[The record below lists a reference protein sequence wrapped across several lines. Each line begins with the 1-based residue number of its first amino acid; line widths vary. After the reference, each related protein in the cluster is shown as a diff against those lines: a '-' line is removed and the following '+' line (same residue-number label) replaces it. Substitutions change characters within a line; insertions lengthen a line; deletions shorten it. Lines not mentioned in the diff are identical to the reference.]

1 MNLLSF
7 DLNLLRVLDA
17 LLETQSTTAA
27 ADRVGLSQP
36 AVSAALKRLRHSL
49 DDPLFVREGQRL
61 VPTNF
66 AQTLALPL
74 RQTLDQLQSLLSG
87 AESFDP
93 ARANRTFRIAGTDF
107 VGEMLMPAIA
117 KKTLKEAPG
126 IRLILVD
133 QTYASTA
140 ELLSEGSVD
149 VATVPVT
156 PAPQPPWAE
165 SVPLSDQPSVMIAR
179 RGHPRLKRANVNPG
193 DVVPMNLFCD
203 LAHALMSPNGQL
215 EGILDKMLREKGHS
229 RRVVTSAPYFSS
241 VCRITSESDLV
252 AVVPATMA
260 RKLADQMRLDIYE
273 CPIPPTVRLKLI
285 WHSKHSHDAGHRWLR
300 EQLLVGSQE

>member
-36 AVSAALKRLRHSL
+36 AVSGALKRLRYSL

-66 AQTLALPL
+66 AQSLALPL

-93 ARANRTFRIAGTDF
+93 ARASRTFRIAGTDF
-107 VGEMLMPAIA
+107 VGEMILPSLA
-117 KKTLKEAPG
+117 KRFLAEAPG

-133 QTYASTA
+133 QTYRSNA
-140 ELLSEGSVD
+140 ELLSEGVID
-149 VATVPVT
+149 IGIVPMT
-156 PAPQPPWAE
+156 PAPEPHWAE
-165 SVPLSDQPSVMIAR
+165 TVHLSDQPAVMIAR
-179 RGHPRLKRANVNPG
+179 KGHPRLRRAKIKAG
-193 DVVPMNLFCD
+193 EVVPMNLFCD

-215 EGILDKMLREKGHS
+215 EGILDVKLREKGHS

-241 VCRITSESDLV
+241 LCRIAAESDLV
-252 AVVPATMA
+252 AVVPVGMA
-260 RKLADQMRLDIYE
+260 RKAADQMKLDLFE
-273 CPIPPTVRLKLI
+273 CPIPPLVRLKLI
-285 WHSKHSHDAGHRWLR
+285 WHRKHSHDAGHKWLR
-300 EQLLVGSQE
+300 EQLLAGARE